1 MDTGLETRYFL
12 GANTGVG
19 YCSFFSHFLRQPGRC
34 VHILKG
40 GPGCGKST
48 FLKKLGARAQSRG
61 RDVVYLHCS
70 GDPDSLDGVF
80 LPETNTAYLDGTA
93 PHICDP
99 TVFGVTGDYLDL
111 GTFCRTES
119 LDTERICQLNAD
131 CPLFYRRAYEYL
143 AAAAALDARKQPGL
157 LFPEDRAAVRRRA
170 AGTALREFG
179 AVKKGGVPGHME
191 KRFLSAITCEGRRSF
206 PQTLDTLADRVY
218 LLDNVCGLAED
229 YLRAIREHALRRG
242 LQLIVCPDPLLPE
255 RTEAVLLPSL
265 RLAFLA
271 TETEVHL
278 SNAAIR
284 HIRLDAVPDA
294 ARLRALRTQMRTDTR
309 LQRQAMEAA
318 VRQLQAAKLLHDELE
333 AVYKPCMD
341 FEALTAFTEQYF
353 DTLWT

>member
-12 GANTGVG
+12 GANTGAG

-48 FLKKLGARAQSRG
+48 FLKKLGAHAQSRG
-61 RDVVYLHCS
+61 RDVVYLYCS
-70 GDPDSLDGVF
+70 GDPSSLDGVYF
-80 LPETNTAYLDGTA
+80 PEKNIAYLDGTA

-99 TVFGVTGDYLDL
+99 AVFGVTGDYLDL
-111 GTFCRTES
+111 GAFCRTES

-131 CPLFYRRAYEYL
+131 CALFKRRAYEYL
-143 AAAAALDARKQPGL
+143 TAAAALDARKQPGL
-157 LFPEDRAAVRRRA
+157 IFPEDRAAVLRRA

-179 AVKKGGVPGHME
+179 AVKKDTVPGHME
-191 KRFLSAITCEGRRSF
+191 KRFLSAITCEGQCSF

-218 LLDNVCGLAED
+218 LLDNGCGLAED
-229 YLRAIREHALRRG
+229 YLRVIREHALRRG
-242 LQLIVCPDPLLPE
+242 LNLIVCPDPLLPE
-255 RTEAVLLPSL
+255 RTEAVLIPSL

-271 TETEVHL
+271 MEAEVHL
-278 SNAAIR
+278 LDAAIR

-294 ARLRALRTQMRTDTR
+294 TRLRALRPQMRADAR
-309 LQRQAMEAA
+309 LQRQAIDAA
-318 VRQLQAAKLLHDELE
+318 IRQLQAAKLLHDELE

-341 FEALTAFTEQYF
+341 FGALTAFTDQYAEA
-353 DTLWT
+353 LQA